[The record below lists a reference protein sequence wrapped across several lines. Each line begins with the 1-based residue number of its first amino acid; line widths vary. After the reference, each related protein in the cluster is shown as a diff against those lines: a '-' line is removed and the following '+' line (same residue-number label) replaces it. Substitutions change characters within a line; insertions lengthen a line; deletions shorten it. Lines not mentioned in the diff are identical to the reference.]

1 MKVHTTNYADTFIIV
16 ADDCP
21 AARGEMPPVKGDKRT
36 VANMQFDMVKN
47 NPYKYTSD
55 EVLFQVYADKKDL
68 TSDEYEAEREKFFSR
83 GQACFRASPLAKRY
97 GWGVHSNK
105 EGKIAIYGRDTEM
118 YQKLS
123 NDKGVTVVKAMR
135 TSR

>member
-1 MKVHTTNYADTFIIV
+1 MKVHTTNYFDTFIIV

-21 AARGEMPPVKGDKRT
+21 AGVGEMPPLKGDKRT
-36 VANMQFDMVKN
+36 VANIQFELVKN

-55 EVLFQVYADKKDL
+55 EVLFQVYADRNDL
-68 TSDEYEAEREKFFSR
+68 TESEYEEAKEKFFSK
-83 GQACFRASPLAKRY
+83 GQACFRASPLGKRY

-105 EGKIAIYGRDTEM
+105 EGKIAIYGCETEM
-118 YQKLS
+118 YQKMLD
-123 NDKGVTVVKAMR
+123 DKALTVVKAMK

>member
-1 MKVHTTNYADTFIIV
+1 MKVHTTNYFDAFILV

-21 AARGEMPPVKGDKRT
+21 AGRGEKPPVKGDKRT
-36 VANMQFDMVKN
+36 VANMQFEMVKN

-118 YQKLS
+118 YQKLA